1 MRASH
6 RRGREANPSGLTRVY
21 NLLDMFLTLG
31 VLVGAC
37 AGLVLNL
44 LFGLTWYMHRRRK
57 LAKQKQFLHFTST
70 RQSINRSAHSLATP
84 LSSSSVSTSDLV
96 ASGGGVLSPA
106 KVREGV
112 EQHHVR
118 YPGYLQA
125 AQELGPTPPYTTRT
139 PPRIRNKSNPR
150 SRLGMMSV
158 RESAGIG
165 MGQASLEK
173 AH

>member
-1 MRASH
+1 
-6 RRGREANPSGLTRVY
+6 
-21 NLLDMFLTLG
+21 MFLTLG

-37 AGLVLNL
+37 AGLVLLNL
-44 LFGLTWYMHRRRK
+44 LFGLTWYMHRRRR

-70 RQSINRSAHSLATP
+70 RQRRGQSISQSAHSLATP
-84 LSSSSVSTSDLV
+84 LSSSSVSTSDLQV
-96 ASGGGVLSPA
+96 VSGDGVLSPA

-125 AQELGPTPPYTTRT
+125 AQELGQTPPYTTRT

-150 SRLGMMSV
+150 SRFGMLSI

-165 MGQASLEK
+165 RGQTSSLEK